1 MVKTH
6 NCLVEIENKT
16 MFQMTYVREW
26 YSSGRVA
33 NGFKW
38 TDIASDGHLRVNNY
52 ERDAA
57 LAGCSGYVTY
67 QIAGTE
73 FSIAFS
79 NPSVGKNKLGVGLDG
94 GTTWEN
100 MSYHNYERFVEGVD
114 LGGGV
119 ILVCIC
125 QCTGGY
131 TNHCVVEVDS
141 QWSSS
146 TSTTPALLV
155 APPN

>member
-1 MVKTH
+1 MGKTH

-26 YSSGRVA
+26 YGSGRVA

-38 TDIASDGHLRVNNY
+38 TDVAADGHLIVNNY

-67 QIAGTE
+67 QIGGTE

-79 NPSVGKNKLGVGLDG
+79 NPSVGTNKLGVGLDAG
-94 GTTWEN
+94 RTWEN
-100 MSYHNYERFVEGVD
+100 MSCHNYKLFDEYVD

-119 ILVCIC
+119 ILVCHC
-125 QCTGGY
+125 ECTSGDI
-131 TNHCVVEVDS
+131 NNCLVEVS
-141 QWSSS
+141 SPLWSASAC
-146 TSTTPALLV
+146 TPLQLV

>member
-16 MFQMTYVREW
+16 IFPMTYVREW

-33 NGFKW
+33 DGFTW
-38 TDIASDGHLRVNNY
+38 TDVASAGHLKVNNY

-94 GTTWEN
+94 IRTWEN
-100 MSYHNYERFVEGVD
+100 MSYHSYERFVQDVD
-114 LGGGV
+114 LGGV
-119 ILVCIC
+119 ILVCTC
-125 QCTGGY
+125 QCTGGD

-146 TSTTPALLV
+146 TSSTPALLV